1 MEKFLGINMVGA
13 FEMSRKD
20 YNIYRDWELPKD
32 ENGDD
37 KGYLVELFNIRESN
51 HPDHD
56 EYISW
61 LPKEVFEKMYRKA
74 EGMSFG
80 LAIEAMKLGKSVCRT
95 GWNGKGMYIYLDKIM
110 QLDKEPICPFI
121 SMHNAQSECQPG
133 WLASQADILAEDWII
148 LN

>member
-1 MEKFLGINMVGA
+1 MEKFIGINIVEA

-20 YNIYRDWELPKD
+20 YNIYRGWELPKD

-37 KGYLVELFNIRESN
+37 KGYLVELFNTGESN
-51 HPDHD
+51 HPDH
-56 EYISW
+56 EGYISW
-61 LPKEVFEKMYRKA
+61 SPKEVFEKIYRKIEA
-74 EGMSFG
+74 MSFD
-80 LAIEAMKLGKSVCRT
+80 LAVEAMKLGKKVCRT

-121 SMHNAQSECQPG
+121 SMHTAQGECQPG
-133 WLASQADILAEDWII
+133 WLVSQADILAEDWII

>member
-1 MEKFLGINMVGA
+1 MEKFISIAMVEA

-20 YNIYRDWELPKD
+20 YIIYRDWELPKD

-37 KGYLVELFNIRESN
+37 KGYLIKLFNIREPN
-51 HPDHD
+51 NPDPD
-56 EYISW
+56 GYISW
-61 LPKEVFEKMYRKA
+61 LPKEVFEKIYRKA
-74 EGMSFG
+74 EGISFG
-80 LAIEAMKLGKSVCRT
+80 LAIEAMRLGKSVCRT

-121 SMHNAQSECQPG
+121 SMHNAQGKCQPG

>member
-1 MEKFLGINMVGA
+1 MEKFIGINMVEA

-20 YNIYRDWELPKD
+20 YNIYRVWELPKD

-37 KGYLVELFNIRESN
+37 KGYLVKLLNTEKSN
-51 HPDHD
+51 HPYHD
-56 EYISW
+56 GYISW
-61 LPKEVFEKMYRKA
+61 SPKEVFEKIYRKIEA
-74 EGMSFG
+74 MPFG
-80 LAIEAMKLGKSVCRT
+80 LAVEAMKLGKRVCRT
-95 GWNGKGMYIYLDKIM
+95 GWNGKGMYIYLDKIT

-121 SMHNAQSECQPG
+121 SMHTAQGECQPG